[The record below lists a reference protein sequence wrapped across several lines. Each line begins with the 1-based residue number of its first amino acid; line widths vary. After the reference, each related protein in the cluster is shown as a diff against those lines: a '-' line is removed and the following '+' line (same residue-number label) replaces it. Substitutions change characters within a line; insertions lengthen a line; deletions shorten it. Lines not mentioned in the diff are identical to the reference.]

1 MIIYHDGYKTI
12 VSDLM
17 IGSSNKVFSYVDIKD
32 TNETRK
38 DFVKIMYSTEAIN
51 FLISNMRP
59 VNFVLQEKLAYIIS
73 SILLNKMVA
82 QGPQHVLTFG
92 FSKISGDDVMRCYA
106 NSNRKNF

>member
-38 DFVKIMYSTEAIN
+38 DFVKIMYSTKAID
-51 FLISNMRP
+51 FLISNMSF
-59 VNFVLQEKLAYIIS
+59 VNFTANEKMAYIVS

-82 QGPQHVLTFG
+82 HGPQYILTFG
-92 FSKISGDDVMRCYA
+92 FDKINSIDVMTCYE
-106 NSNRKNF
+106 NSNRKFF